1 MVMDILV
8 VDTVTVA
15 AAKGL
20 GIAKLLLRSCHSSN
34 NLSMADSYAEQS
46 SSSSPSAR
54 VLQISSVIFPIDAV
68 APPPVKSNSCRV
80 PRRTLLRRKRRT
92 KRRLSGDD
100 SEGFGDE
107 GFFFGDGGDGPFG
120 GGGFGGSGGGWNFNR
135 FGEGHNWDESSSSYS
150 DPAFD
155 FVYQVLSW
163 IMLSNCLHFS
173 FKKIVRFAADGIVG
187 DDRGKVPRRLAP
199 IC

>member
-1 MVMDILV
+1 MITMMMVA
-8 VDTVTVA
+8 DTVAVT

-20 GIAKLLLRSCHSSN
+20 AVLRICQSTCTFSI
-34 NLSMADSYAEQS
+34 ADSGAD
-46 SSSSPSAR
+46 
-54 VLQISSVIFPIDAV
+54 QISAMIQAYDAV
-68 APPPVKSNSCRV
+68 APPPVKPSTYRI

-92 KRRLSGDD
+92 RRKLSGDD
-100 SEGFGDE
+100 SGDAGNE
-107 GFFFGDGGDGPFG
+107 EFFFGDGGDGPFGGGG

-135 FGEGHNWDESSSSYS
+135 FGGGHNWDEPSSSLP

-163 IMLSNCLHFS
+163 IMLSNCLHFA
-173 FKKIVRFAADGIVG
+173 FKKIVRIVAAGSIV
-187 DDRGKVPRRLAP
+187 DSDREKVPARLAP